1 MKYNSEFKN
10 KIRKGIKARDVFHAI
25 FISVWS
31 DPSPFT
37 QLLRVPKYFPLFLSL
52 HFLSTTI
59 RV

>member
-31 DPSPFT
+31 DPSPT
-37 QLLRVPKYFPLFLSL
+37 NY
-52 HFLSTTI
+52 
-59 RV
+59 